1 MDERE
6 HKEEL
11 TIYGKADVMSL
22 FGCESAKALKI
33 LKFLFQI
40 GKATKIGK
48 EYYTLKENIETFM
61 KTYSGKEVFI

>member
-6 HKEEL
+6 YKEEL
-11 TIYGKADVMSL
+11 IIYGKTDVMDL

-48 EYYTLKENIETFM
+48 EYYTLKANIEAFM